1 MKKAVTAFALFAA
14 AFAAGCGDDETE
26 DTGAPEQ
33 AKKPDEPATVLKLG
47 VVTKPGKITFDKKK
61 LSAPAGPIKIELS
74 NPTELGHNVR
84 IQTGKKCCFAPGH
97 KDLGG
102 TTTDVG
108 KVTGTVN
115 LKPGRYFYLCAV
127 GGHWQLGQRGTLVV
141 E

>member
-1 MKKAVTAFALFAA
+1 MRKHVITGALCAA
-14 AFAAGCGDDETE
+14 ALAAGCGGDNSDESR
-26 DTGAPEQ
+26 AQEQ
-33 AKKPDEPATVLKLG
+33 PKKEKGPATVLKLS
-47 VVTKPGKITFDKKK
+47 VETKPGEITFDKKK
-61 LSAPAGPIKIELS
+61 LEAPAGPIGIELT

-108 KVTGTVN
+108 KVRGTVN
-115 LKPGRYFYLCAV
+115 LKPGKYFYLCAV

-141 E
+141 Q